1 MQSTTFN
8 VIDVF
13 NTLKKNFKQISLFVV
28 FCVVVSTI
36 IVFLVPQYYKSKA
49 VIVAAN
55 PALAD
60 MARLFNNNIQ
70 GLYSNFGSGDDL
82 DRILGIANLDT
93 TFETLVDEFNLTQ
106 YYKLKDTS
114 LSLRKRKAVLK
125 LQDDI
130 ELQKN
135 ELTQLQI
142 VVSTKDKNLS
152 ANIAN
157 RMVEIVQKRIE
168 NIWQTNYRISI
179 EKINASV
186 IDLENEVD
194 SINSL
199 LRNTEVTAQ
208 NALSLTNKREA
219 LLSQLKQYYTL
230 ANEFKLAMNNN
241 ATALYT
247 IEKATPAAKHYKPKK
262 LIVLL
267 AVAII
272 SFVFA
277 CLATLLLNQ
286 KKGYE

>member
-36 IVFLVPQYYKSKA
+36 VVFLVPQYYKSKA

-60 MARLFNNNIQ
+60 KARLFNNNIQ

-157 RMVEIVQKRIE
+157 RMVEIVQNRIE
-168 NIWQTNYRISI
+168 NIWQTNYRNSI
-179 EKINASV
+179 EKINTSV

-194 SINSL
+194 STNSL
-199 LRNTEVTAQ
+199 LRNAEITAQ
-208 NALSLTNKREA
+208 NALPLTNKREA
-219 LLSQLKQYYTL
+219 LLSQLKKYYTL

-241 ATALYT
+241 AAALYT

-267 AVAII
+267 GVAII